1 MTKTRETGLK
11 CWLRQWKCFLHTF
24 TPMYRLNRQHW
35 TQVVAIQTWPL
46 ACTDFMNV
54 GFEGK
59 TSTYCC
65 RCKALSVSIPTE
77 ISEIS
82 SEATELTE
90 DGLGYIVVD
99 FGTVILVSKWCWM
112 FRGDFER
119 VLSVGGWNKYALAD
133 RCNDLNKNTG
143 DLDSYSGCWP
153 RSICRHADC
162 PCRTEGTCL

>member
-1 MTKTRETGLK
+1 
-11 CWLRQWKCFLHTF
+11 
-24 TPMYRLNRQHW
+24 
-35 TQVVAIQTWPL
+35 
-46 ACTDFMNV
+46 MNV

-99 FGTVILVSKWCWM
+99 FGTVIFV
-112 FRGDFER
+112 
-119 VLSVGGWNKYALAD
+119 
-133 RCNDLNKNTG
+133 
-143 DLDSYSGCWP
+143 
-153 RSICRHADC
+153 
-162 PCRTEGTCL
+162 